1 MKSITAL
8 IGVLALAGFPA
19 VYAQSPT
26 PAVLPSTFCRYV
38 PERADDFAWENDL
51 TAFRTYG
58 PALQH
63 GAENSGID
71 CWPKRVNYPIIDKW
85 YRLDHDRHIS
95 YHKEHGEGY
104 DNYHTGKSRGCGG
117 TALWIDG
124 KMVLSGVY
132 KTWKILQCE
141 REKSVFVLTYDYDL
155 KGRRIHEVKTIT
167 IELGK
172 RLFKSE
178 SVFTEGGMPAD
189 VDIAVGV
196 TTHDQKGVCTLNR
209 AAGYAGVWEIIDQ
222 QGLGTGVVMD
232 ARRITGMQEIKSAV
246 PDESHALF
254 LTHTDGEG
262 KEVHYAGYGWE
273 KAGVI
278 TTPERW
284 NDYLGRFAADLAPR

>member
-8 IGVLALAGFPA
+8 IGLLVFARFPA

-26 PAVLPSTFCRYV
+26 PAVPPSTFCRYV
-38 PERADDFAWENDL
+38 PERSDDFAWENDL

-58 PALQH
+58 PALLH
-63 GAENSGID
+63 GTENSGID
-71 CWPKRVNYPIIDKW
+71 CWPKRVSYPIIDKW
-85 YRLDHDRHIS
+85 YRLDHDQHIS

-141 REKSVFVLTYDYDL
+141 REKSVFILTYDYEF
-155 KGRRIHEVKTIT
+155 KGRTIHEVKTIT

-178 SVFTEGGMPAD
+178 SVFTERGMPAD

-196 TTHDQKGVCTLNR
+196 TTHDQKGVCTLDR
-209 AAGYAGVWEIIDQ
+209 ASGYVGVWEIIDQ
-222 QGLGTGVVMD
+222 KGLGTGVVMN
-232 ARRITGMQEIKSAV
+232 ARRITDMREINSAV
-246 PDESHALF
+246 PDESHALL
-254 LTHTDGEG
+254 LTHTDSEG

-278 TTPERW
+278 TTPEKW
-284 NDYLGRFAADLAPR
+284 NDYLGRFAAELTPR